1 MSNNKFPAILLFLQI
16 VVVSCSANNLATETL
31 PPVAVTPPVVV
42 TPSLEAVE
50 LENTCLEFSEFTP
63 DRTNL
68 PGKLILYKQHE
79 RFLYTLADNTYLRTE
94 GDVSPDGKKI
104 AIHEYGRWIRVT
116 DLSNNVLTTFPWNPR
131 WTEANEIL
139 FGSLAESDSLFYG
152 WRDNNTIDIP
162 ALPIGSL
169 FILNIL
175 TGEVKEITFPYSD
188 ELYGVG
194 FIRDIRDYFV
204 SFSPDLDKVI
214 YASTKSHL
222 VLRNN
227 NNIYGDGRWR
237 TIIWV
242 GFSFTYSIPIWSPD
256 SSTFVL
262 AMNTDTRENIDDLY
276 QVDSEF
282 GAGERQ
288 LTNLGNLFNHPYQIW
303 ISQFDWAPNGEK
315 IALIARVTPNEGDES
330 LSRLL
335 VLDVE
340 TESVEDYCNP
350 DPDNPYSTDGFSFTW
365 SPDGKYIAT
374 DTMIVDLESRQAYKI
389 PDVYIVDWVGEG
401 RTQ

>member
-1 MSNNKFPAILLFLQI
+1 MKNHTRLIIFLTLLIVGCREINNTVTHTPTTQPAPTIPQSSI
-16 VVVSCSANNLATETL
+16 ISDSC
-31 PPVAVTPPVVV
+31 
-42 TPSLEAVE
+42 
-50 LENTCLEFSEFTP
+50 LENRNEPLGSLH
-63 DRTNL
+63 L
-68 PGKLILYKQHE
+68 PGKLVV
-79 RFLYTLADNTYLRTE
+79 YTKKKYGLLDLEQNIFIELPETAN
-94 GDVSPDGKKI
+94 VSPDGKKVAQFDEEKKGI
-104 AIHEYGRWIRVT
+104 VIS
-116 DLSNNVLTTFPWNPR
+116 DLEGAPLIFFEKKEE
-131 WTEANEIL
+131 WTEANQIL
-139 FGSLAESDSLFYG
+139 FGTALDFDPDYVRFDWWDNDSLFI
-152 WRDNNTIDIP
+152 RT
-162 ALPIGSL
+162 LPVGSL
-169 FILNIL
+169 LLLNMNN
-175 TGEVKEITFPYSD
+175 GEAREIIFPYSD
-188 ELYGVG
+188 EVYGFG
-194 FIRDIRDYFV
+194 FIGDIRDHFV
-204 SFSPDLDKVI
+204 SFSPNIDKVI

-227 NNIYGDGRWR
+227 LFYGDGRWR

-340 TESVEDYCNP
+340 TGSVEDYCNP

-401 RTQ
+401 RIQ